1 MLIDDRWDLR
11 QGWVTVAF
19 VLYFAW
25 LGIAHGAQR
34 PTGAKLAEALEAG
47 LERSGEAERLRK
59 RAELRSMASNLVI
72 VATIAVM
79 VTKPGL

>member
-1 MLIDDRWDLR
+1 M
-11 QGWVTVAF
+11 TAAF

-34 PTGAKLAEALEAG
+34 PTGAKLAEAMQAG
-47 LERSGEAERLRK
+47 PEQSGEAQRLRK
-59 RAELRSMASNLVI
+59 RAELWSTASNLII
-72 VATIAVM
+72 VAAIAVM